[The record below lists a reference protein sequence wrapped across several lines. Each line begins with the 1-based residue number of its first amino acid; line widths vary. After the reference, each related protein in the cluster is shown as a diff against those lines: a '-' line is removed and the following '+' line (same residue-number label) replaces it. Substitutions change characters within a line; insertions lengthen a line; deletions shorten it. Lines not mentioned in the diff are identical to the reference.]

1 MIWSAR
7 SLAVATVLFADLW
20 VAHADPHVLRI
31 ATAAP
36 DGSGWA
42 RELKAVTRELE
53 AESNGQVSIKW
64 YFGSIAGSE
73 SEVESRIRRKQLD
86 GIASGGMECMR
97 LAPTMRIARVP
108 GLFETREEVM
118 YVLNRLRPDID
129 GELKR
134 EGFVTLGWSGFGFDA
149 VFSRTP
155 VTSMAEL
162 RKGKYWLWSLD
173 PVWQAF
179 AREMGL
185 SYVVSEP
192 NDAAAAYRDQNLAGM
207 IANPSVA
214 LVFQWSTETHY
225 FTPLSAAFLP
235 VCMLMSTASFEEL
248 DRNSQEQLR
257 AASAK
262 MLARVNMVSED
273 GDRSLLGG
281 LFEKQGLHR
290 VPVSPEFKRAF
301 LDEARR
307 ARNALGDKLIPTAL
321 FKRVDAHLA
330 EYRSTHHQ

>member
-1 MIWSAR
+1 MTKMR
-7 SLAVATVLFADLW
+7 SIAFAAVLLSGLV
-20 VAHADPHVLRI
+20 VAHAEPHVLRI

-53 AESNGQVSIKW
+53 AESNGRVSIKW

-134 EGFVTLGWSGFGFDA
+134 EGFITLGWSGFGFDA
-149 VFSRTP
+149 IFSRTP

-162 RKGKYWLWSLD
+162 RAGKYWLWSLD

-179 AREMGL
+179 AHEMGIP
-185 SYVVSEP
+185 YAISEP

-214 LVFQWSTETHY
+214 LVFQWSTEAHY
-225 FTPLSAAFLP
+225 FTPLNASFLP
-235 VCMLMSTASFEEL
+235 VCVLVSTASFEEL
-248 DRNSQEQLR
+248 DGVEQEQLR

-262 MLARVNMVSED
+262 MLARVNMVSD
-273 GDRSLLGG
+273 DVDRSLLGG

-290 VPVSPEFKRAF
+290 VPLSPEFKRAF
-301 LDEARR
+301 VDEARR
-307 ARNALGDKLIPTAL
+307 ARNALGDKLIPATL
-321 FKRVDAHLA
+321 LRRVETYLA
-330 EYRSTHHQ
+330 ELRATVKK